1 MGKRG
6 RWRALAPVFS
16 VAAGSAFVWVTI
28 KALQADPDNLL
39 LMLWALTFVA
49 SIGTSGMAIFMYTCS
64 GSGTHADVAP
74 DALVSTV
81 DEGLV
86 YYHVD

>member
-1 MGKRG
+1 MSKGG
-6 RWRALAPVFS
+6 RSRVLALVVS
-16 VAAGSAFVWVTI
+16 VAAGSAFVWATI

-39 LMLWALTFVA
+39 LMLWALSFVA

-64 GSGTHADVAP
+64 GGGAHADVEP

-86 YYHVD
+86 YYPVD